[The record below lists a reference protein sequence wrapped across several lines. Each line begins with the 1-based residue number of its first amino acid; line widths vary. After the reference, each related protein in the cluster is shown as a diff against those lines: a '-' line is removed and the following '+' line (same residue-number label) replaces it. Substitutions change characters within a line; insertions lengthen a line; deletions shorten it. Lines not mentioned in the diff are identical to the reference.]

1 MAVDFEGN
9 IKCDRVVQLLL
20 SSVGSRRRCSTGLPL
35 ERNLGVIASV
45 HQRLL
50 VSRLENQTVN
60 VC

>member
-1 MAVDFEGN
+1 MAADFEGN
-9 IKCDRVVQLLL
+9 IKCDREPQLLL
-20 SSVGSRRRCSTGLPL
+20 RSTGLPL